1 MYLIKPWNTTFL
13 IHQSLSSMINVD
25 EIQILQFILEGFFL
39 KIDSRKTNENCF
51 HLQPCLSCCTSFFFF
66 FFQVQNGMDALFSKK
81 NSCILYIRSSN
92 YARCCSPIFTAEK
105 FFFFSFKL
113 HIKNKSLA
121 RA

>member
-25 EIQILQFILEGFFL
+25 EIQILQFILKGFFL
-39 KIDSRKTNENCF
+39 KIDSRKTNKNYF
-51 HLQPCLSCCTSFFFF
+51 NLQPCRSYCTIFFFF
-66 FFQVQNGMDALFSKK
+66 FKFKMAWMRYFQRKTAAYYKYGVQTMQDAAAPFS
-81 NSCILYIRSSN
+81 LLRS
-92 YARCCSPIFTAEK
+92 

-113 HIKNKSLA
+113 QTKNKSLA